1 MQWHSCIYCLLGLK
15 CLNNV
20 CACLWFTVGFAV
32 LLLYLTWHS
41 IKAFKHVCKITF
53 MPIIGAQVN
62 VTASKLKSFFSLII
76 ICSEKRSG
84 LIHSRA
90 ITCRFGGR
98 VFFSCFFFVGF
109 NSAHISSQGQYKP
122 LMWSCCFLLSGWDT
136 HCIDAVELL
145 GRVDHDEGQ
154 ELPVKTSVRKK
165 LPGLLGFNANCA
177 DPLSLNVLLSP
188 WYLSGPWNHI
198 RAERKWQRA

>member
-1 MQWHSCIYCLLGLK
+1 MFAPA
-15 CLNNV
+15 V
-20 CACLWFTVGFAV
+20 WFTVGFAV

-84 LIHSRA
+84 LDPQQSDHMPFWRE
-90 ITCRFGGR
+90 
-98 VFFSCFFFVGF
+98 VFLFFGF

-145 GRVDHDEGQ
+145 GRVDHDKGQ
-154 ELPVKTSVRKK
+154 ELPAKTSVRKK

-177 DPLSLNVLLSP
+177 DPLSLNVLLFSVVLIWAMEP
-188 WYLSGPWNHI
+188 Y
-198 RAERKWQRA
+198 